1 MSPNNNSWRLS
12 LLWVHRKWRTQG
24 RFGCELVCVFC
35 CHKTHN
41 LYWRTDRNVEGK
53 SRRRSFSAFLEYS
66 QMSEVVYDK
75 IIRGLSFLYA
85 LWCSLV
91 VVTSCTSSLI
101 DVFVFC
107 VFFFCSC
114 CFSFCSSHYPK
125 SKSAENCL
133 CIAEPSW
140 KTNKTCLSM
149 LYSLMREAWF
159 VAIKA
164 RTAFN
169 LYCTPV

>member
-12 LLWVHRKWRTQG
+12 LLWVDRKRRTQG

-35 CHKTHN
+35 CHKTQLVLEN
-41 LYWRTDRNVEGK
+41 GWK
-53 SRRRSFSAFLEYS
+53 RRGQKPEA
-66 QMSEVVYDK
+66 
-75 IIRGLSFLYA
+75 I
-85 LWCSLV
+85 
-91 VVTSCTSSLI
+91 
-101 DVFVFC
+101 VFC
-107 VFFFCSC
+107 ISRVLSDVRSGLWQNNTWFVLFICSMMWTCSRYLMHFLPHWCFRFLFFFFCSC

-140 KTNKTCLSM
+140 KTNKTFISM
-149 LYSLMREAWF
+149 LYSLMRKAWF